1 MADTVTQ
8 PKRSSIMKAV
18 GNKNTKPEMI
28 VRRYLHAQGF
38 RFRIHSKKLSGTP
51 DIVLAKYKSVIYING
66 CFWHGHEGCKKAT
79 VPKSN
84 TDFWLNKLKRN
95 KERDTVHANKLI
107 DQGWKVITIWECELS
122 NKQQLITL
130 EKLKQDL
137 IDEFSKKLFN

>member
-51 DIVLAKYKSVIYING
+51 DIVLAKYKYVIYING